1 MGLSTSPEL
10 WGKCRECQSQAELI
24 AGKEATD
31 GGCALES
38 ALGSPHS
45 LLHSTLLNF
54 GPLPGPP
61 LWPLAPHLCSSGSSA
76 PPEIRAFWSFF
87 LPGSGEEERRGVCFV
102 VFPASWRTSIFVCS
116 EAARIYG
123 FSPHPP
129 IPCTP
134 PLHPLHPTR
143 RHRTPFLPVFPR
155 FLSFFRAFTA
165 NRIYNASASGL
176 NR

>member
-61 LWPLAPHLCSSGSSA
+61 PVALS
-76 PPEIRAFWSFF
+76 
-87 LPGSGEEERRGVCFV
+87 
-102 VFPASWRTSIFVCS
+102 
-116 EAARIYG
+116 
-123 FSPHPP
+123 
-129 IPCTP
+129 TP
-134 PLHPLHPTR
+134 PVLLGEL
-143 RHRTPFLPVFPR
+143 RTP
-155 FLSFFRAFTA
+155 
-165 NRIYNASASGL
+165 
-176 NR
+176 